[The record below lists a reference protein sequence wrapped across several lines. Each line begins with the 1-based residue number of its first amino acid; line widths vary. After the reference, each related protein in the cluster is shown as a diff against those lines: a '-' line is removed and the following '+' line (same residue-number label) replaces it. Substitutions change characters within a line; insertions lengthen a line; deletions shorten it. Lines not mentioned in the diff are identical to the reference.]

1 MNREEASFILA
12 NIDRRVC
19 DDELNEALDM
29 AIKALD
35 QEPCGDAVDRAEAIK
50 IADGYCHHTNVA
62 KELAKLPS
70 VNPQPYED
78 AISRQAVFDALD
90 NHKYSNEFCEKHHI
104 DWSINLS
111 MAHIAVNDLP
121 PVTPRQKYGKWIK
134 QTLSVKP
141 FGEDTVLCDQ
151 CAFMTDKDSMYN
163 YCPNCGAR
171 MIEPQESEG

>member
-19 DDELNEALDM
+19 DDELIEALEM
-29 AIKALD
+29 AIKALE
-35 QEPCGDAVDRAEAIK
+35 QEPC
-50 IADGYCHHTNVA
+50 
-62 KELAKLPS
+62 
-70 VNPQPYED
+70 ED

-90 NHKYSNEFCEKHHI
+90 NHKYSNEFCKKHHI

-163 YCPNCGAR
+163 YCPNCGAK
-171 MIEPQESEG
+171 MVEPQEREG